1 MKICFFGYKDAFD
14 PARVGGT
21 ESYIRRL
28 KNGLCSLGCE
38 VDYVMY
44 GTAKR
49 PKKLDGSTLHYL
61 KEYKNCKTQIING
74 NYDIVITVYLHP
86 KYRMDYYFFRSKTI
100 DTKFGYILYSPIKNS
115 IKWLLAKQD
124 LKSYDFVFSV
134 SPRIENNLTKAH
146 INNMLITPPVSEI
159 FSSPMSNTE
168 DKNQKTRIGFIGR
181 SDYGKGFDIAVE
193 LINKFTK
200 IGYSGEVRTYA
211 WDKSNS
217 LLRDALECTCK
228 SEVEVK
234 VLKVSSYDDSVE
246 NEIAGFLANLDFL
259 LLPYRTLETTI
270 DVPLALV
277 EGIVSGC
284 VVITSDMPEI
294 IDVVN
299 RWFSSAYN
307 IELIHD
313 WKDHTKLKK
322 VFSSQRRANGNL
334 KANELFRPNTVAKEI
349 LRYIGI
355 DVGGD

>member
-1 MKICFFGYKDAFD
+1 M
-14 PARVGGT
+14 
-21 ESYIRRL
+21 
-28 KNGLCSLGCE
+28 
-38 VDYVMY
+38 
-44 GTAKR
+44 
-49 PKKLDGSTLHYL
+49 
-61 KEYKNCKTQIING
+61 
-74 NYDIVITVYLHP
+74 
-86 KYRMDYYFFRSKTI
+86 
-100 DTKFGYILYSPIKNS
+100 
-115 IKWLLAKQD
+115 
-124 LKSYDFVFSV
+124 
-134 SPRIENNLTKAH
+134 
-146 INNMLITPPVSEI
+146 
-159 FSSPMSNTE
+159 
-168 DKNQKTRIGFIGR
+168 
-181 SDYGKGFDIAVE
+181 
-193 LINKFTK
+193 
-200 IGYSGEVRTYA
+200 
-211 WDKSNS
+211 
-217 LLRDALECTCK
+217 
-228 SEVEVK
+228 K